1 MPQPEIPFDL
11 MSKVRSPTGDRGG
24 GSCAGVA
31 RPAST
36 GRQLAAS
43 DKHEHT
49 TRDPHSRPSTVSR
62 AGASDTAAVHLAHLP
77 TSDHTAAQ
85 HHRIIATVSPRY
97 QQQQQQQH
105 HGRSSEPRSHWPLLV
120 SSLAL
125 RAAHQE

>member
-1 MPQPEIPFDL
+1 

-62 AGASDTAAVHLAHLP
+62 AGASDTAAVQLAH
-77 TSDHTAAQ
+77 
-85 HHRIIATVSPRY
+85 
-97 QQQQQQQH
+97 QQQATTLQLNITA
-105 HGRSSEPRSHWPLLV
+105 SSQLC
-120 SSLAL
+120 
-125 RAAHQE
+125 HQDINNNTSNNMDAPQNLDPTGLY

>member
-62 AGASDTAAVHLAHLP
+62 AGASDTAAVHLAP
-77 TSDHTAAQ
+77 PPASDHTAAQ
-85 HHRIIATVSPRY
+85 HHHIIATVSPRY
-97 QQQQQQQH
+97 QQQHQQQ

-120 SSLAL
+120 SSLVL